1 MKSTIK
7 LRRILEQ
14 YNCTF
19 TLDDKNEF
27 EVFVATKDDDT
38 SGVFNGKSF
47 SVVVGHIFSWMEKKN
62 KSKKDLIR

>member
-7 LRRILEQ
+7 LRKILEQ

-19 TLDDKNEF
+19 TLDEKNEF

-47 SVVVGHIFSWMEKKN
+47 SVVVGHIYSWMQKRSSVKI
-62 KSKKDLIR
+62 KQ